1 MRLEI
6 RKIRNGIKNQFHVM
20 ESTCSDS
27 EEVSESEQVDNN
39 VKNNTNMLIIY

>member
-1 MRLEI
+1 MRNCEYFPDLDSNVC
-6 RKIRNGIKNQFHVM
+6 KHVY
-20 ESTCSDS
+20 